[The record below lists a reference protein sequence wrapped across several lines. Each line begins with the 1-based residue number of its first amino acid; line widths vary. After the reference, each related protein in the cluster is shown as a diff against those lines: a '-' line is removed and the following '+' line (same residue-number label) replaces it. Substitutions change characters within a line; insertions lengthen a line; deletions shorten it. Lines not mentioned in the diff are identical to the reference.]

1 MPSAEEVMPRIYL
14 FSIIL
19 AVLLALIFGDT
30 QFLFNTK
37 PIIIWGKEISLNTQ
51 IIISGLTVLIIL
63 TLLSLGLVEK
73 IVTLFKVSKRAEK
86 KKEMAVKK

>member
-1 MPSAEEVMPRIYL
+1 MPRIYL

-30 QFLFNTK
+30 QFLFDTK
-37 PIIIWGKEISLNTQ
+37 PIIIWEKEISLNAQ
-51 IIISGLTVLIIL
+51 IIFSGLTVLIIL
-63 TLLSLGLVEK
+63 ALLSLGIVEK
-73 IVTLFKVSKRAEK
+73 IVSLFRESKRAEK

>member
-1 MPSAEEVMPRIYL
+1 MSSAEEVMPRIYL
-14 FSIIL
+14 SSIIL

-37 PIIIWGKEISLNTQ
+37 LVIIWGKEISLNTQ

-63 TLLSLGLVEK
+63 TLLFLGLVEK
-73 IVTLFKVSKRAEK
+73 IVTLFKESKKAEK

>member
-1 MPSAEEVMPRIYL
+1 M
-14 FSIIL
+14 
-19 AVLLALIFGDT
+19 LLALIFGDT

-73 IVTLFKVSKRAEK
+73 IVTLFRESKRAEK
-86 KKEMAVKK
+86 KKDMAVKK

>member
-1 MPSAEEVMPRIYL
+1 MPRIYL

-37 PIIIWGKEISLNTQ
+37 PFIIWGKEISLNTQ

-63 TLLSLGLVEK
+63 TLLSLGLLEK
-73 IVTLFKVSKRAEK
+73 IVTLFRESKRAEK

>member
-1 MPSAEEVMPRIYL
+1 MPRIYL

-73 IVTLFKVSKRAEK
+73 IVTLFRESKRADK

>member
-1 MPSAEEVMPRIYL
+1 MPRIYL

-37 PIIIWGKEISLNTQ
+37 PVIILGKEISLNTQ

-73 IVTLFKVSKRAEK
+73 IVTLFRESKRAEK

>member
-1 MPSAEEVMPRIYL
+1 MPRIYL

-37 PIIIWGKEISLNTQ
+37 PIIVWGKEIILNTQ

-73 IVTLFKVSKRAEK
+73 IVTLFRESKRAEK
-86 KKEMAVKK
+86 KKEMAIKK

>member
-30 QFLFNTK
+30 QFLFNSK
-37 PIIIWGKEISLNTQ
+37 PVIIWGKEISLNTQ
-51 IIISGLTVLIIL
+51 IIISGLTVLICL

-73 IVTLFKVSKRAEK
+73 IVTLFRESKRAAK

>member
-1 MPSAEEVMPRIYL
+1 MPRIYL

-19 AVLLALIFGDT
+19 AVSLALIFGDT

-37 PIIIWGKEISLNTQ
+37 PVVIWGKEISLNTQ

-63 TLLSLGLVEK
+63 TLLSLGLVER
-73 IVTLFKVSKRAEK
+73 IVTLFKESKRAEK

>member
-1 MPSAEEVMPRIYL
+1 MSSAEEVMPRIYL

-19 AVLLALIFGDT
+19 AVVLALIFGDT
-30 QFLFNTK
+30 QFLFDTK
-37 PIIIWGKEISLNTQ
+37 PINIWEKEISLNTQ

-73 IVTLFKVSKRAEK
+73 VIKLFKESKRAAK

>member
-1 MPSAEEVMPRIYL
+1 MPRIYL

-19 AVLLALIFGDT
+19 AVLLALIYGDT

-37 PIIIWGKEISLNTQ
+37 PVIIWGKEISLNTQ

>member
-1 MPSAEEVMPRIYL
+1 MPRIYL

-37 PIIIWGKEISLNTQ
+37 PVIILGKEISLNTQ

-63 TLLSLGLVEK
+63 TLLFLGLVEK
-73 IVTLFKVSKRAEK
+73 IVTLFKESKKAEK

>member
-37 PIIIWGKEISLNTQ
+37 PVIIWGKEISLNTQ

-63 TLLSLGLVEK
+63 TLLFLGLVEK
-73 IVTLFKVSKRAEK
+73 IVNLFRESKRAEK

>member
-19 AVLLALIFGDT
+19 AVLLAIIFGDT
-30 QFLFNTK
+30 QFLFDTK
-37 PIIIWGKEISLNTQ
+37 PIIIWEKEISLNAQ
-51 IIISGLTVLIIL
+51 IIISGLTGLIIL

-73 IVTLFKVSKRAEK
+73 IVTLFRESKRSEK

>member
-1 MPSAEEVMPRIYL
+1 MPRIYL

-19 AVLLALIFGDT
+19 AVLLALIYGDT

-37 PIIIWGKEISLNTQ
+37 PVIIWGKEISLNTQ

-73 IVTLFKVSKRAEK
+73 TVTLFKESKRSEK

>member
-1 MPSAEEVMPRIYL
+1 MPRIYL
-14 FSIIL
+14 SSIIL

-37 PIIIWGKEISLNTQ
+37 LVIIWGKEISLNTQ

-73 IVTLFKVSKRAEK
+73 IVTLFKESKRSEK

>member
-1 MPSAEEVMPRIYL
+1 MPRFYL

-19 AVLLALIFGDT
+19 AVLLALIFSDT
-30 QFLFNTK
+30 QFLLDSK
-37 PIIIWGKEISLNTQ
+37 PIVFWGNEISLNSQ

-63 TLLSLGLVEK
+63 ALFSLSLLEK
-73 IVTLFKVSKRAEK
+73 IVMLFRESKRAEK

>member
-30 QFLFNTK
+30 QFLFDTK
-37 PIIIWGKEISLNTQ
+37 PITIWEKEISLNTQ

-63 TLLSLGLVEK
+63 TLLSLGLLEK
-73 IVTLFKVSKRAEK
+73 IVTLFRESKRAEK

>member
-1 MPSAEEVMPRIYL
+1 MSSAEEVMPRIYL

-63 TLLSLGLVEK
+63 TLLSLGLIEK
-73 IVTLFKVSKRAEK
+73 IVTLFRESKRAEK

>member
-1 MPSAEEVMPRIYL
+1 MPRIYL

-30 QFLFNTK
+30 QFLFDTK

-63 TLLSLGLVEK
+63 TLLFLGLVEK

>member
-1 MPSAEEVMPRIYL
+1 MPRIYL

-30 QFLFNTK
+30 QFLFDTK
-37 PIIIWGKEISLNTQ
+37 PIVVWEKEISLNTQ

-63 TLLSLGLVEK
+63 ALLSLGIVEK
-73 IVTLFKVSKRAEK
+73 IVSLFRESKRTEK

>member
-73 IVTLFKVSKRAEK
+73 IVTLFRESKRAE

>member
-1 MPSAEEVMPRIYL
+1 MSSTEKVMPRIYL

-37 PIIIWGKEISLNTQ
+37 PVIIWGKEISLNTQ

-63 TLLSLGLVEK
+63 TLLFLGLVEK
-73 IVTLFKVSKRAEK
+73 IVTLFRESKRAEK

>member
-73 IVTLFKVSKRAEK
+73 IVTLFKESKRAEK

>member
-1 MPSAEEVMPRIYL
+1 LPSAEEVMPRIYL

-30 QFLFNTK
+30 QFLFDTK
-37 PIIIWGKEISLNTQ
+37 PILIWEKEISLNTQ

-63 TLLSLGLVEK
+63 ALLSLGIVEK
-73 IVTLFKVSKRAEK
+73 IVSLFRESKRAEK

>member
-1 MPSAEEVMPRIYL
+1 MPRIYL

-37 PIIIWGKEISLNTQ
+37 PVIIWGKEISLNTQ

-73 IVTLFKVSKRAEK
+73 IVILFKESKSAEK

>member
-1 MPSAEEVMPRIYL
+1 MPRIYL

-63 TLLSLGLVEK
+63 TLLSLSLAEK
-73 IVTLFKVSKRAEK
+73 IVTLFRESKRAEK

>member
-30 QFLFNTK
+30 QFLFDTK
-37 PIIIWGKEISLNTQ
+37 PIIIWEKEINLNTQ

-63 TLLSLGLVEK
+63 ALLSLGIVEK
-73 IVTLFKVSKRAEK
+73 IVSLFRESKRAEK

>member
-73 IVTLFKVSKRAEK
+73 IVTLFRESKRAEK

>member
-1 MPSAEEVMPRIYL
+1 MPRIYL

-19 AVLLALIFGDT
+19 AVSLALIFGDT

-37 PIIIWGKEISLNTQ
+37 PVIILGKEISLNTQ

-63 TLLSLGLVEK
+63 TLLSLSLAEK
-73 IVTLFKVSKRAEK
+73 IVTLFRESKRAEK

>member
-30 QFLFNTK
+30 QFLFDTK
-37 PIIIWGKEISLNTQ
+37 PIIIWEKEISLNTQ
-51 IIISGLTVLIIL
+51 IIVSGLTVLIIL
-63 TLLSLGLVEK
+63 ALLSLGIVEK
-73 IVTLFKVSKRAEK
+73 IVSLFRESKRAEK

>member
-1 MPSAEEVMPRIYL
+1 MPRIYL

-73 IVTLFKVSKRAEK
+73 IVTLFKESKRAEK

>member
-37 PIIIWGKEISLNTQ
+37 PVIIWGKEISLNTQ

-73 IVTLFKVSKRAEK
+73 IVTLFKESKRAEK